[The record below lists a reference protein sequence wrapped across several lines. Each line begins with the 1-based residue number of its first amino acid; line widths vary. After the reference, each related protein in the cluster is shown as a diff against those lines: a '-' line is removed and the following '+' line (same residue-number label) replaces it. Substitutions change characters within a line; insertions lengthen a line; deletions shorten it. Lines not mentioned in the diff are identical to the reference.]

1 MNKNKVLIADNV
13 ADAVFDI
20 FKKNNIPYEQKVGLS
35 EEELVVEIKNYEGL
49 VIRSAVT
56 VTKRILE
63 NADNLKVIG
72 RPGVGVDNVDLE
84 TATERKIVVMNTP
97 LGNVQATAELTMGI
111 IHSLLRKIHL
121 ANESMHNKKW
131 EKKNFVG
138 SELFGRTIGI
148 VGFGNIGKKISEF
161 SHAYGMKVLVNS
173 ASLSKD
179 KERTYKVSNS
189 SFEELLKV
197 SDIITFHNKLS
208 EKSKYMINSESLKL
222 IKHSAIVV
230 NCARGGVVNED
241 AIKQALLNNEL
252 GGYGCDV
259 YESEPQRDSI
269 FAGME
274 NVIMTPHIGAGTK
287 EAQEKVAVQIAEQ
300 ISEFFNN
307 NKIINQVN

>member
-1 MNKNKVLIADNV
+1 MNKVLIADNV
-13 ADAVFDI
+13 ADVVFDI
-20 FKKNNIPYEQKVGLS
+20 FNKNNIPYEQKVGLT
-35 EEELVVEIKNYEGL
+35 EEELAEEIKNYEGL

-56 VTKRILE
+56 VTKKILE
-63 NADNLKVIG
+63 NANNLKVIG
-72 RPGVGVDNVDLE
+72 RPGVGVDNVDLQ
-84 TATERKIVVMNTP
+84 TATDKKIVVMNTP

-121 ANESMHNKKW
+121 ANQSMHNKKW

-179 KERTYKVSNS
+179 NEKTYKVSNS
-189 SFEELLKV
+189 SFEELIKV

-222 IKHSAIVV
+222 IKHDAIVI

-241 AIKQALLNNEL
+241 AVKQALLNNEL

-259 YESEPQRDSI
+259 YESEPQKDSI

-274 NVIMTPHIGAGTK
+274 NVVMTPHIGAGTK

-300 ISEFFNN
+300 ISNFFKN

>member
-1 MNKNKVLIADNV
+1 MNKVLIADNV
-13 ADAVFDI
+13 ADVVFDI
-20 FKKNNIPYEQKVGLS
+20 FNKNNIPYEQKVGLT
-35 EEELVVEIKNYEGL
+35 EEELAEEIKNYEGL

-56 VTKRILE
+56 VTKKILE
-63 NADNLKVIG
+63 NANNLKVIG
-72 RPGVGVDNVDLE
+72 RPGVGVDNVDLQ
-84 TATERKIVVMNTP
+84 TATDKKIVVMNTP

-121 ANESMHNKKW
+121 ANQSMHNKKW

-173 ASLSKD
+173 ASLSADND
-179 KERTYKVSNS
+179 KTYKVSNT
-189 SFEELLKV
+189 SFEELIKV

-222 IKHSAIVV
+222 IKHDAIVV

-241 AIKQALLNNEL
+241 AVKQALLNNEL

-259 YESEPQRDSI
+259 YESEPQKDSI

-274 NVIMTPHIGAGTK
+274 NVVMTPHIGAGTK

-300 ISEFFNN
+300 ISNFFNN
-307 NKIINQVN
+307 NEITNQVN

>member
-121 ANESMHNKKW
+121 ANQSMHNKKW

-148 VGFGNIGKKISEF
+148 VGFGNVGKKISEF

-179 KERTYKVSNS
+179 NEKTYKVSNS
-189 SFEELLKV
+189 SFEELIKV

-222 IKHSAIVV
+222 IKHDAIVV

-241 AIKQALLNNEL
+241 AVKQALLNNEL

-259 YESEPQRDSI
+259 YESEPQKDSI

-274 NVIMTPHIGAGTK
+274 NVVMTPHIGAGTK

-300 ISEFFNN
+300 ISNFFKN
-307 NKIINQVN
+307 NKITNQVN

>member
-1 MNKNKVLIADNV
+1 MNKVLIADNV
-13 ADAVFDI
+13 ADVVFDI
-20 FKKNNIPYEQKVGLS
+20 FNKNNIPYEQKVGLT
-35 EEELVVEIKNYEGL
+35 EEELAEEIKNYEGL

-56 VTKRILE
+56 VTKKILE
-63 NADNLKVIG
+63 NANNLKVIG
-72 RPGVGVDNVDLE
+72 RPGVGVDNVDLQ
-84 TATERKIVVMNTP
+84 TATDKKIVVMNTP

-121 ANESMHNKKW
+121 ANQSMHNKKW

-179 KERTYKVSNS
+179 NEKTYKVSNS
-189 SFEELLKV
+189 SFEELIKV

-222 IKHSAIVV
+222 IKHDAIVV

-241 AIKQALLNNEL
+241 AVKQALLNNEL

-259 YESEPQRDSI
+259 YESEPQKDSI

-274 NVIMTPHIGAGTK
+274 NVVMTPHIGAGTK

-300 ISEFFNN
+300 ISNFFKN
-307 NKIINQVN
+307 NKITNQVN